1 MVEHD
6 MNLRRTFMR
15 HSILTIA
22 LVLAL
27 ATPAFASR
35 GPAPD
40 VSEPISLPVYLAA
53 TSTPA
58 PWFTHGVVA
67 GRFGGVPVVG
77 SFMGTSAIG
86 ILTLTVQKATF
97 AHGTYACLRKV
108 CTFNGLLAGVRVK
121 GFPLPLNVRGAVAV
135 PVHLFPTHGSWLAA
149 VTTWAKQHLT
159 WDEQRRIVAEA
170 RSAQRVL

>member
-6 MNLRRTFMR
+6 TNLRETIMR
-15 HSILTIA
+15 HTILTIT

-27 ATPAFASR
+27 ATPAFPSTGQA
-35 GPAPD
+35 PAVP
-40 VSEPISLPVYLAA
+40 EPINLPVYLAS

-58 PWFTHGVVA
+58 PWFTRGVVA

-86 ILTLTVQKATF
+86 ILTLTTHKATF
-97 AHGTYACLRKV
+97 AHGSYACLRKV

-121 GFPLPLNVRGAVAV
+121 GFPLPLNIRGAVAV
-135 PVHLFPTHGSWLAA
+135 PVRMFPTHGSWLAA
-149 VTTWAKQHLT
+149 VTNWAKQHLT
-159 WDEQRRIVAEA
+159 WDEQRKVLAEA
-170 RSAQRVL
+170 RNAPGS